1 MMFFVKNTERS
12 RHENHNVPHSILRLQ
27 QPVKPENHPGLPGPL
42 PGHFRPARR
51 QPGIAGLAHG
61 EWARLL
67 SVSTRGRR
75 SGYSSEQLLRALLVM
90 VLEDTDLRGTVV
102 LVENS
107 EFLQTFVRLGPQSV
121 MDFTFLDRALNAL
134 SPRAWEA
141 LNLLL
146 AGHAVREGKIGP
158 EKVRVDSTVYE
169 TNIHYPTDSALL
181 WDSFRT
187 VARLVRQLQQA
198 APELGLRHRFHD
210 RKVKKLF
217 TFIARNGGSKSKST
231 QRRVKT
237 HYRHLLFAVRWI
249 AGVGQEV
256 LAHSGQTGWLLSNLV
271 VVGLREELDHYLP
284 LVARVIFQAEERI
297 LQGRTVPPDEKL
309 YSIFEEHTEMLLRG
323 KAGKPLEFGHMIVL
337 AQTGEKFIHHYRVL
351 ERRQADPE
359 LLPGALATHRLL
371 FDRDPDLLTT
381 DKGFY
386 QSREQLAELR
396 AKIPQVSIAKKGRR
410 TAAETARETSEAF
423 MAGQR
428 FRAGIEGSIS
438 VLKRAFK
445 LRRCLFKGFKHY
457 AASVGLAVL
466 CHNLVLL
473 ARLWTKT

>member
-1 MMFFVKNTERS
+1 MRTLMSPTAYFDFSSPSS
-12 RHENHNVPHSILRLQ
+12 RKITQEYRARYQAISALLDAN
-27 QPVKPENHPGLPGPL
+27 
-42 PGHFRPARR
+42 PALL
-51 QPGIAGLAHG
+51 ALAHG

-67 SVSTRGRR
+67 SSSPKGRR
-75 SGYSSEQLLRALLVM
+75 SDYTSEQLLRALLVM

-102 LVENS
+102 QLENS
-107 EFLQTFVRLGPQSV
+107 EFLQYFVRLGPEGV
-121 MDFTFLDRALNAL
+121 MDFTFLNRACNAL
-134 SPRAWEA
+134 SPRTWEA

-146 AGHAVREGKIGP
+146 SGYAVREGLIGP
-158 EKVRVDSTVYE
+158 EKMRVDSTVYE
-169 TNIHYPTDSALL
+169 TNIHYPSDSALL
-181 WDSFRT
+181 WDSFR
-187 VARLVRQLQQA
+187 VLARLVRQLQRA

-210 RKVKKLF
+210 RKVKKLY
-217 TFIARNGGSKSKST
+217 TFIARNAGSKCNAT

-237 HYRHLLFAVRWI
+237 HYRQLIHAVRWI
-249 AGVGQEV
+249 TNIGQEV
-256 LAHSGQTGWLLSNLV
+256 LAQSGKTRLLLSNLV
-271 VVGLREELDHYLP
+271 LGGLRAELAHYLP
-284 LVARVIFQAEERI
+284 LAARVLFQAEERV
-297 LQGRTVPPDEKL
+297 LRGGMVPPDEKL
-309 YSIFEEHTEMLLRG
+309 YSIFEEHTEMLRRG
-323 KAGKPLEFGHMIVL
+323 KAGKSIEFGHLIVL

-351 ERRQADPE
+351 EQRQADPE
-359 LLPGALATHRLL
+359 LLPGALATHRLI
-371 FDRDPDLLTT
+371 FGRDPGQLAA

-396 AKIPQVSIAKKGRR
+396 GQIPQVSIAKKGRR

-423 MAGQR
+423 VAGQR

-473 ARLWTKT
+473 TRL

>member
-1 MMFFVKNTERS
+1 MRTIMSSTAYLDFSSPSS
-12 RHENHNVPHSILRLQ
+12 RKITQEYR
-27 QPVKPENHPGLPGPL
+27 
-42 PGHFRPARR
+42 ARYQAISALLDANR
-51 QPGIAGLAHG
+51 ELLALAHG

-67 SVSTRGRR
+67 SSSPKGRR
-75 SGYSSEQLLRALLVM
+75 SDYTSEQLLRALLAM
-90 VLEDTDLRGTVV
+90 VLEDTDFRGVV
-102 LVENS
+102 VQIENS
-107 EFLQTFVRLGPQSV
+107 EFLQYFVRLGPEGV
-121 MDFTFLDRALNAL
+121 MDYSFLNRACNAL

-146 AGHAVREGKIGP
+146 SGYAVREGKIGP
-158 EKVRVDSTVYE
+158 EKIRVDSTVYE
-169 TNIHYPTDSALL
+169 TNIHYPSDSALL

-187 VARLVRQLQQA
+187 VARLVRQIQQA
-198 APELGLRHRFHD
+198 APELNLRHRFHD
-210 RKVKKLF
+210 RKVKKLA
-217 TFIARNGGSKSKST
+217 TFIARHADSKSKTT
-231 QRRVKT
+231 QRRVKS
-237 HYRHLLFAVRWI
+237 HYRHLIHAVRWI
-249 AGVGQEV
+249 HSVGQEV
-256 LAHSGQTGWLLSNLV
+256 LAHSGQTRLLLSNLV
-271 VVGLREELDHYLP
+271 LVGLREELAHYLP
-284 LVARVIFQAEERI
+284 LVERVIFQADERI

-351 ERRQADPE
+351 EQRQADPE

-371 FDRDPDLLTT
+371 FNRDPGQLAT

-396 AKIPQVSIAKKGRR
+396 EKIPLVSIAKKGRR
-410 TAAETARETSEAF
+410 TAAEMARETSAAF
-423 MAGQR
+423 VDGQR

-473 ARLWTKT
+473 TRL